1 MQFNAFLTKLVD
13 TIVNPFIVLMF
24 AAAVVY
30 FLWGVF
36 NYVKGAGSETDRE
49 TGGKHIMW
57 GVVGM
62 FIMVSVYGIIKVA
75 LNTFGLNS
83 SMVN

>member
-1 MQFNAFLTKLVD
+1 MPLNTFLARLVD
-13 TIVNPFIVLMF
+13 TIVNPLIVLMF

-36 NYVKGAGSETDRE
+36 NYIKGAASDSDRK
-49 TGGKHIMW
+49 TGAQHILW

-75 LNTFGLNS
+75 LNTFGLGS
-83 SMVN
+83 SGL